1 MRRRRP
7 GLTHLPFEVCLEIVV
22 VQQHEIGA
30 GAGLSTHC
38 EGVQVH
44 VGQVVGPGEAGIAG
58 VAANADV
65 GHPVVERQTV
75 ERRVRFDEPPVRLR
89 R

>member
-1 MRRRRP
+1 
-7 GLTHLPFEVCLEIVV
+7 
-22 VQQHEIGA
+22 
-30 GAGLSTHC
+30 
-38 EGVQVH
+38 
-44 VGQVVGPGEAGIAG
+44 VVGPGEAGIAG

>member
-1 MRRRRP
+1 
-7 GLTHLPFEVCLEIVV
+7 LEELAEAGQKVRMWCTNPAKLADDSL
-22 VQQHEIGA
+22 A